1 MSLVK
6 YLIEMQYQ
14 NSMQCAEDLEIVAGN
29 VRSVSTSDLDDMF
42 KEISKSWKG
51 EPAATCL
58 GKMVN
63 LQGDIIAEARRIAS
77 TAEVV
82 KTIAENIRKAEIEA
96 YRIATGRDYS

>member
-14 NSMQCAEDLEIVAGN
+14 NSMQCAEDLEIIAGN
-29 VRSVSTSDLDDMF
+29 VRSVSASDLNDMF
-42 KEISKSWKG
+42 GEISEAWKG

-63 LQGDIIAEARRIAS
+63 LQGDIIAEARRIAR

-82 KTIAENIRKAEIEA
+82 KTIADNVKKAEMEA